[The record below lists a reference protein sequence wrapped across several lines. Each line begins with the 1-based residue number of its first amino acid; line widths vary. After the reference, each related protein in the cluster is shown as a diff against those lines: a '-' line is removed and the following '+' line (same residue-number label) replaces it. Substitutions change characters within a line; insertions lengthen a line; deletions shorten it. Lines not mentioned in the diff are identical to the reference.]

1 MFGRKPSPV
10 QTSWCWEGLA
20 YLAVVIAILAGA
32 LVREINL
39 LFMAAGLMAGPLV
52 WSWWWGRGVLRHVTV
67 RRRLPRSIC
76 AGDLLVVELELANLR
91 SRGACWALVVEE
103 SFFRE
108 DGRQACSSA
117 RIYIPFLPPGGR
129 QTASY
134 RGRLMQR
141 GRYQMAPA
149 RLSTRFPFGL
159 FRHSIQL
166 GQTEQLVVY
175 PRVGRLTQRW
185 TARQQQ
191 AFEGHQ
197 RREQHS
203 GRPEGDFY
211 GVRPWRT
218 GDSQRWIHWRASAR
232 HQSLV
237 VRQFEQYRNRDLAV
251 LLDLWQPAEFSPQ
264 DQDHVEWAVSF
275 AATLVAQ
282 ACRKGV
288 NRLGLAI
295 VGQEGVWLTGPAS
308 TGLLEDA
315 MAHLALAQPSAE
327 DWLSKVLD
335 PLAQTFRQR
344 GEIVVIH
351 AYPAGSPETSLPERK
366 TQLLRR
372 LAGGQILFV
381 DVTDPQFTDYFLP
394 P

>member
-10 QTSWCWEGLA
+10 QTSWCWEGFA

-39 LFMAAGLMAGPLV
+39 LFMAAGLMAGPLL
-52 WSWWWGRGVLRHVTV
+52 WSWWWGRGMLRHVTV
-67 RRRLPRSIC
+67 RRRLPRSVC

-91 SRGACWALVVEE
+91 SRGGCWALVVEE
-103 SFFRE
+103 SFFYE
-108 DGRQACSSA
+108 NSRQACSSA
-117 RIYIPFLPPGGR
+117 RIYIPFLPAGGR

-175 PRVGRLTQRW
+175 PRVGRLTKRW
-185 TARQQQ
+185 TTRQQQ
-191 AFEGHQ
+191 AFEGAQ

-203 GRPEGDFY
+203 GRAEGDFY

-218 GDSQRWIHWRASAR
+218 GDSRRWIHWRASAR
-232 HQSLV
+232 HQALV

-251 LLDLWQPAEFSPQ
+251 LLDLWQPAESCPQ
-264 DQDHVEWAVSF
+264 DQEHVEWAVSF

-315 MAHLALAQPSAE
+315 MTHLALAQPGAE
-327 DWLSKVLD
+327 DCLSKVLD
-335 PLAQTFRQR
+335 PLAQTFRR
-344 GEIVVIH
+344 GAEIVVIH
-351 AYPAGSPETSLPERK
+351 AYPAGPTETSLLERK
-366 TQLLRR
+366 TQLFRR
-372 LAGGQILFV
+372 LAGGQISVV
-381 DVTDPQFTDYFLP
+381 DVTDPQFADYFLP
-394 P
+394 S

>member
-1 MFGRKPSPV
+1 MFGRKQSPV

-39 LFMAAGLMAGPLV
+39 LFMAAGLMAGPLL
-52 WSWWWGRGVLRHVTV
+52 WSWWWGRGLLRHVTV
-67 RRRLPRSIC
+67 RRRLPRSVC
-76 AGDLLVVELELANLR
+76 AGDLLVVELELANHR
-91 SRGACWALVVEE
+91 SRGGCWALVVEE
-103 SFFRE
+103 SFSHE
-108 DGRQACSSA
+108 KDRQACSSA
-117 RIYIPFLPPGGR
+117 KIYIPFLPAGGR

-134 RGRLMQR
+134 RGRLTER
-141 GRYQMAPA
+141 GRYQMAPV

-175 PRVGRLTQRW
+175 PRIGRLTQRW

-191 AFEGHQ
+191 AFEGAQ

-203 GRPEGDFY
+203 GRAEGDFY

-251 LLDLWQPAEFSPQ
+251 LLDLWQPTESGPQ
-264 DQDHVEWAVSF
+264 DQEHVEWAVSF
-275 AATLVAQ
+275 AAALIAQ

-295 VGQEGVWLTGPAS
+295 VGQQGVWLTGPAS
-308 TGLLEDA
+308 TGLLDDA
-315 MAHLALAQPSAE
+315 LEHLALAQPSAE
-327 DWLSKVLD
+327 DSLSKVLD
-335 PLAQTFRQR
+335 PLAQTFRK
-344 GEIVVIH
+344 GAEIVVIR
-351 AYPAGSPETSLPERK
+351 AYPAGPTETSLPERK
-366 TQLLRR
+366 PQLLRR
-372 LAGGQILFV
+372 LAGAQLLWV